1 MTGIIVIPAVLLYLL
16 LSIVVVYLA
25 IRYARKSGR
34 SAKRWGWGAA
44 LVMYLIPFWDWLP
57 TVATH
62 QYYCA
67 KDAGFWVYKTV
78 DQWKAE
84 NPGVMEILVANKGA
98 PSKTVYSGNNYTTT
112 FFLNPRFNWVV
123 EKTGPFLVYRH
134 QWKQELVDSKNGE
147 VLARY
152 VDFSTGENE
161 KFPGEPPIKFW
172 LQSKHCS
179 SGERHRGLMSQFKE
193 NFRGTEK

>member
-1 MTGIIVIPAVLLYLL
+1 MTGLVVIPAVLLYLL

-34 SAKRWGWGAA
+34 SAKRWGWGAV

-62 QYYCA
+62 HYYCA

-84 NPGVMEILVANKGA
+84 NPGVANRLHFKLQASRTGYGELYVLNERFA
-98 PSKTVYSGNNYTTT
+98 VEVHRKKAISFLPTTIT
-112 FFLNPRFNWVV
+112 EER
-123 EKTGPFLVYRH
+123 
-134 QWKQELVDSKNGE
+134 LVDVGNGN
-147 VLARY
+147 VLAKAVRVGSNVNPAADGLRGY
-152 VDFSTGENE
+152 
-161 KFPGEPPIKFW
+161 KFW
-172 LQSKHCS
+172 LGSKPCVTE
-179 SGERHRGLMSQFKE
+179 GMEKLTAEIERMGDK
-193 NFRGTEK
+193 K

>member
-1 MTGIIVIPAVLLYLL
+1 MTGIVGIPAVLLYLL
-16 LSIVVVYLA
+16 LAIVVVYLA

-34 SAKRWGWGAA
+34 SAKRWGWGAV

-62 QYYCA
+62 HYYCS

-84 NPGVMEILVANKGA
+84 NPGVMEMLVANKGA
-98 PSKTVYSGNNYTTT
+98 PSKTTYSGNGYTTT
-112 FFLNPRFNWVV
+112 FFLNSRFNWVV
-123 EKTGPFLVYRH
+123 EKTGPFPVHRYAW
-134 QWKQELVDSKNGE
+134 QQKLVDSKNGE

-152 VDFSTGENE
+152 VDFSTGENQ

-179 SGERHRGLMSQFKE
+179 SGERYQGLMGQFNA
-193 NFRGTEK
+193 NFRGVQK